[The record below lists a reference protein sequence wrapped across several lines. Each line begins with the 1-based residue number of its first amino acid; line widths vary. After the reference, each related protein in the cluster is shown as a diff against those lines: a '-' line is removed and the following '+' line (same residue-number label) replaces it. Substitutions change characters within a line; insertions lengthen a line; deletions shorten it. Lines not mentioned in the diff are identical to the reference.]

1 MTKPYEVDEDRTGL
15 FAWSVGASF
24 ALIAVAVVV
33 SWILVSF
40 HDLESEALDE
50 SEAPVWA
57 SKGRRTATSTVAEG
71 DERALEAA
79 MEEIAGEAENA
90 RKGGRK

>member
-40 HDLESEALDE
+40 HDLEPEALDE

-57 SKGRRTATSTVAEG
+57 SEGRRTATSAVADG

-79 MEEIAGEAENA
+79 MEEIAAEAENA
-90 RKGGRK
+90 RKGERK